1 MKRIIRNHTVNV
13 RTDTITELALIS
25 RKVVT
30 KKKIIAI
37 KALGSTPAVRGVR
50 FYSSGSVFCFNNPRR
65 TRWIITTRMI
75 QSIPVRIKFLVEEIG
90 QWIAP

>member
-1 MKRIIRNHTVNV
+1 MQSLNVTMKRIIRNHTVNV

-50 FYSSGSVFCFNNPRR
+50 FLFIRFS
-65 TRWIITTRMI
+65 
-75 QSIPVRIKFLVEEIG
+75 FLF
-90 QWIAP
+90 